1 MEKIRPFRDAPAE
14 RDVIVEPVTALRHWE
29 CLDLLMEAYSL
40 GKKNAGAVRGRRTRM
55 LVSAGVQHFQAS
67 EKLNLRLSLL

>member
-40 GKKNAGAVRGRRTRM
+40 GKKMPVLYVADGLGCSCQQVYNIFRQVR
-55 LVSAGVQHFQAS
+55 S
-67 EKLNLRLSLL
+67 